1 MANCSVLAIALGFA
15 NCLVINAQS
24 VSDAQTFAAI
34 RTAVRE
40 TIQGD
45 RNFKLFLSLGALGP
59 AKRYDLFL
67 CNEAYQLGVGD
78 NPLRF
83 ATTVALHIEIYR
95 AELTRLRVPESIWSR
110 QLAAL
115 DQFGVRSIQLNRVQQ
130 RTYEQLDDELRK
142 VEQRLADPVIAWGR
156 GNVRLPQF
164 TWQGGCG
171 AGEAEVTITT
181 IPRGARVSFISL
193 FQYKLCQARSL
204 NADDPARCDGWI
216 NAVKV
221 YEDMIG
227 KYHYIATWPDGH
239 QAKGIFD
246 ITGKTTV
253 NIPR

>member
-1 MANCSVLAIALGFA
+1 MANRGVLAIALGFA
-15 NCLVINAQS
+15 NCVGIGAQG
-24 VSDAQTFAAI
+24 VSDSQTFAAI
-34 RTAVRE
+34 RDAVRA
-40 TIQGD
+40 TTQGN
-45 RNFKLFLSLGALGP
+45 RKFKLELSLGGFGP
-59 AKRYDLFL
+59 ANRYDLYL

-83 ATTVALHIEIYR
+83 ATTVALHIEIYQ
-95 AELTRLRVPESIWSR
+95 AELTRLRVPESIWSL

-115 DQFGVRSIQLNRVQQ
+115 DQFGVRSVQLNPEHQ
-130 RTYEQLDDELRK
+130 RDYERLDDELRK
-142 VEQRLADPVIAWGR
+142 VEQTLADPVIAWGQ
-156 GNVRLPQF
+156 GNTRLPQF

-181 IPRGARVSFISL
+181 TPRGARVSYISL
-193 FQYKLCQARSL
+193 FQYKLCQARNL
-204 NADDPARCDGWI
+204 NAEDPARCDGWM

-239 QAKGIFD
+239 QAKGIFE